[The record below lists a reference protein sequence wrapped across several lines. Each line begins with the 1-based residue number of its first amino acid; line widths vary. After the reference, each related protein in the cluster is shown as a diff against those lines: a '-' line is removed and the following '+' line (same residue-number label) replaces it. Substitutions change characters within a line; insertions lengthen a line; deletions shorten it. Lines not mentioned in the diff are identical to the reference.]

1 MPEFREVLPQ
11 DSEFWEKCARHTNKQ
26 TTRMIQAIYLCDECA
41 IRLTAKSFN
50 DRPPIYHGETI
61 EGYCSLCNDLKPVT
75 CRFWFVCPIC
85 WNVVVAYQK
94 GFVAAKSV
102 HAYWESRIRPQF
114 PNLTLLEKEEIYLAA
129 FSRAARTKKQSAA
142 ALEILDFLVSEN
154 QPLEPTPLFHIE
166 LKSGPGAIGEMREF
180 QLDINDSN
188 DIIGT
193 VNNTKL
199 PAYIFHVKLDHK
211 YMPPTRA
218 TEATGMWYT
227 DIFTLLEH
235 KLAQRAR
242 RGEDKDAG
250 YYAPTAFKPIDDF
263 IEEIRSKRYQRLAR
277 RVLDEPLK
285 LS

>member
-1 MPEFREVLPQ
+1 MTAFRDVLLQ
-11 DSEFWEKCARHTNKQ
+11 ESEFWEKCARHTNKQ
-26 TTRMIQAIYLCDECA
+26 TTRMIQAIYLCDDCA
-41 IRLTAKSFN
+41 RKLTTSCFN
-50 DRPPIYHGETI
+50 NRPPIYHGETI
-61 EGYCSLCNDLKPVT
+61 EGYCGLCNGLKAVT

-85 WNVVVAYQK
+85 WNVIVAYQK
-94 GFVAAKSV
+94 GFVAAKAV
-102 HAYWESRIRPQF
+102 HAYWESRIRPHF

-129 FSRAARTKKQSAA
+129 FSRTGKTKKEAA
-142 ALEILDFLVSEN
+142 ASLEILDFLV
-154 QPLEPTPLFHIE
+154 LESGPSNPNPLFHIE

-193 VNNTKL
+193 VNNTKI
-199 PAYIFHVKLDHK
+199 PAYIFHVKLEHK
-211 YMPPTRA
+211 YLPPTRS

-227 DIFTLLEH
+227 DIFTLLSH

-250 YYAPTAFKPIDDF
+250 YYAPAAFNPIDDF
-263 IEEIRSKRYQRLAR
+263 IEEIRSKRYEQLTRK
-277 RVLDEPLK
+277 VLGEPLS